1 MIWHSRSTGRMSEVL
16 AVKANLFC
24 FTPQRTWWQ
33 FLAPLH
39 LKHAVLFPQ
48 FRDLALEIRLG
59 GRLLRIAPILL
70 DQTAQRREAN
80 TKICCN
86 LLSRQAAG

>member
-1 MIWHSRSTGRMSEVL
+1 M
-16 AVKANLFC
+16 KANLIC
-24 FTPQRTWWQ
+24 FTPQRTGWQ
-33 FLAPLH
+33 FSAPLL

-59 GRLLRIAPILL
+59 GQLLRIAPILV
-70 DQTAQRREAN
+70 DQTAQRREAD